1 MLKYQISLQSA
12 PWEPKCSNQM
22 DRETDVMKLTVVFCN
37 FANVPK
43 KQMHDA
49 VVAKSGTVQS
59 VHILKIQC
67 RVLQSAKKFN

>member
-1 MLKYQISLQSA
+1 
-12 PWEPKCSNQM
+12 M